1 MQVLRPDPA
10 ASASPPTTTPTS
22 TLPSTSLSPSTP
34 AHQPASAPVSAP
46 MPGPLERIW
55 PYVDV
60 VLRPV
65 RRYGLAALG
74 ALTALGMI
82 LSIWGAFL
90 LAPTDAVQGD
100 VQRIFYFHVP
110 LAWDAYLAFFIV
122 FVASIVYLWRKD
134 ERWDWL
140 ARASAEIGTIF
151 TTLTLI
157 IGSIWG
163 RAVWGTWWQWDP
175 RLTTTLILWFIYVG
189 YLMLR
194 SSSGAASSGAR
205 AAAVLGI
212 VGFVDV
218 PIDYLSVTWWRS
230 LHPASTYIMDN
241 GSAALPPAA
250 LFAFFVSLITFTLL
264 FAFLLVLVYR
274 LQRLQSLTR
283 TLRGRI
289 ELD

>member
-1 MQVLRPDPA
+1 
-10 ASASPPTTTPTS
+10 
-22 TLPSTSLSPSTP
+22 
-34 AHQPASAPVSAP
+34 
-46 MPGPLERIW
+46 
-55 PYVDV
+55 
-60 VLRPV
+60 
-65 RRYGLAALG
+65 LAALG
-74 ALTALGMI
+74 ALTALGMM

-90 LAPTDAVQGD
+90 LAPTDAIQGD

-110 LAWDAYLAFFIV
+110 MAWDAYLAFFIV
-122 FVASIVYLWRKD
+122 FAASIVYLWRRD

-151 TTLTLI
+151 TTLVLI
-157 IGSIWG
+157 TGSIWG

-194 SSSGAASSGAR
+194 SYSGAASSGAR

-230 LHPASTYIMDN
+230 LHPASTYIVDN

-274 LQRLQSLTR
+274 LQHLQSAAR
-283 TLRGRI
+283 TLRGSV

>member
-1 MQVLRPDPA
+1 MQLVKQD
-10 ASASPPTTTPTS
+10 SAST
-22 TLPSTSLSPSTP
+22 
-34 AHQPASAPVSAP
+34 ASAPVGAQVPPWLRRLQAP
-46 MPGPLERIW
+46 AETALKPL
-55 PYVDV
+55 
-60 VLRPV
+60 

-74 ALTALGMI
+74 VVTALGML
-82 LSIWGAFL
+82 LSIWATFL
-90 LAPTDAVQGD
+90 LAPTDALQGD

-110 LAWDAYLAFFIV
+110 LAWDAFLAFFIV
-122 FVASIVYLWRKD
+122 FAASIVYLWRKD

-151 TTLTLI
+151 TTLVLI
-157 IGSIWG
+157 VGSLWG

-189 YLMLR
+189 YLLLR
-194 SSSGAASSGAR
+194 SYSGRSAGGAR

-230 LHPASTYIMDN
+230 LHPASTYIVDN
-241 GSAALPPAA
+241 GSAALPPGA
-250 LFAFFVSLITFTLL
+250 LLAFFVSLITFTLL
-264 FAFLLVLVYR
+264 FAFLLVVVYR
-274 LQRLQSLTR
+274 LQRMQSAALQ
-283 TLRGRI
+283 LRGRV

>member
-10 ASASPPTTTPTS
+10 ASAPPPTTTRTP
-22 TLPSTSLSPSTP
+22 TP
-34 AHQPASAPVSAP
+34 AQPAAPVSAP
-46 MPGPLERIW
+46 LPGRLKRFQA
-55 PYVDV
+55 YSNAA
-60 VLRPV
+60 LRPV
-65 RRYGLAALG
+65 RHYGLAALG
-74 ALTALGMI
+74 ALTALGMM

-90 LAPTDAVQGD
+90 LAPTDAIQGD

-110 LAWDAYLAFFIV
+110 MAWDAYLAFFGV
-122 FVASIVYLWRKD
+122 FVASIAYLWRKD

-151 TTLTLI
+151 TTLVLVT
-157 IGSIWG
+157 GSIWG

-194 SSSGAASSGAR
+194 SYSGAASSGAR

-230 LHPASTYIMDN
+230 LHPASTYIVDN

-264 FAFLLVLVYR
+264 FAFLLVHVYR
-274 LQRLQSLTR
+274 LHHLQSAAR
-283 TLRGRI
+283 TLRGRV